1 MADELRAA
9 ARTLA
14 LLARLLER
22 ATGDLTLAQYRI
34 LALVASGDERAS
46 LIAGRLAL
54 GKPTITAV
62 VDGLVERGLL
72 ERHAV
77 AGDRRAVR
85 LALNE
90 TGHAA
95 LEAAECEMARRL
107 APVVDRVA
115 DPTSVLAA
123 LSDLDGALEAVVRAR
138 LGAEPRP

>member
-14 LLARLLER
+14 LLARLVER
-22 ATGDLTLAQYRI
+22 AAGDLSLAQYRI

-77 AGDRRAVR
+77 DGDRRAIR
-85 LALNE
+85 LAL
-90 TGHAA
+90 TDAGCAA
-95 LEAAECEMARRL
+95 LDTAEGEMARKL
-107 APVVDRVA
+107 APVVDGVSDRPA
-115 DPTSVLAA
+115 LLAA
-123 LSDLDGALEAVVRAR
+123 IADLEVSWEAVVRAR
-138 LGAEPRP
+138 IDAEARR

>member
-22 ATGDLTLAQYRI
+22 AAGDLTLAQYRI

-77 AGDRRAVR
+77 DGDRRAVR
-85 LALNE
+85 LVLTE
-90 TGHAA
+90 TGYAA
-95 LEAAECEMARRL
+95 LEASECEMARRL
-107 APVVDRVA
+107 APVVDGAA
-115 DPTSVLAA
+115 DRTGVLTA
-123 LSDLDGALEAVVRAR
+123 LADLDEALEAVVRAR
-138 LGAEPRP
+138 LGAEMRP

>member
-22 ATGDLTLAQYRI
+22 AAGDLTLAQYRI

-77 AGDRRAVR
+77 DGDRRAAR
-85 LALNE
+85 LVLTDA
-90 TGHAA
+90 GHSA

-107 APVVDRVA
+107 APVVDCAA
-115 DPTSVLAA
+115 DRTLVLAA
-123 LSDLDGALEAVVRAR
+123 LSDLDDAFEAVVRAR
-138 LGAEPRP
+138 LGAELRP